1 MASDNSPTRN
11 RAILGVAVGT
21 VGLLVGIKFALDSYF
36 VQMAETTAHE
46 KLVSPEQLIAHR
58 EAEKKAL
65 AGGPMP
71 IDQAL
76 AEVGRRG
83 RDGLS
88 GGGVDLS
95 PRQSDDTGALIGW
108 SKMPKAVPQK
118 AVDAPA
124 PTPSAP
130 APDST
135 LPVPAPTATG
145 SAPAPHGSAPAPG
158 TAPTA
163 APTTAP
169 TAPHH

>member
-21 VGLLVGIKFALDSYF
+21 VGLLIGIKFALDSYF
-36 VQMAETTAHE
+36 VQMAEITAHE

-118 AVDAPA
+118 PVDAPA
-124 PTPSAP
+124 PTAPAPSAP

-135 LPVPAPTATG
+135 APVPAPTATG

-158 TAPTA
+158 TAPT
-163 APTTAP
+163 TAP